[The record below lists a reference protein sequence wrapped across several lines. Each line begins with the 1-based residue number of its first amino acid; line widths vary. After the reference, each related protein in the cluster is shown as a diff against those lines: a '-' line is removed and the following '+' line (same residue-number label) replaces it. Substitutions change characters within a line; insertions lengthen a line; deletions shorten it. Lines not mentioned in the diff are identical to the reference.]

1 VRPASFVRQR
11 VVDKALL
18 ATKIAIVRDAVTR
31 VRTVLPPDAR
41 AFREDRTA
49 REIVILNLFVALQA
63 CLDLAAHWLADE
75 GWDVPQRY
83 PDFFVA
89 LAEHGVLPG
98 DLAARLAAAAGLR
111 NLVAHQYGVL
121 DWTRIHAI
129 ASFELQDLERFCAEL
144 AAGGA

>member
-1 VRPASFVRQR
+1 MSFVRRR

-18 ATKIAIVRDAVTR
+18 ATKIATVRDAVAR
-31 VRTVLPPDAR
+31 VGAVLPADVR
-41 AFREDRTA
+41 AFQEDRTT

-83 PDFFVA
+83 PDLFVA
-89 LAEHGVLPG
+89 LAEHGVLPR
-98 DLAARLAAAAGLR
+98 DLATRLAAASGLR

-121 DWTRIHAI
+121 DWARIHAI
-129 ASFELQDLERFCAEL
+129 ASFELQDLDRFCAEL
-144 AAGGA
+144 AARAA